1 MAKTI
6 GYIVCFLVILFGLT
20 CVPNCV
26 EFIKAKSEIHGEMG
40 NVQYDEFGEN
50 ALNAYSISYDL
61 DGGVINGTY
70 RTNYSIFTSD
80 FTLPKPVKDGCE
92 FVGWTSEDIL
102 EPNLNV
108 VIKTGSTGNL
118 QFTANYFIPYAVPVI
133 KFDSTNNV
141 FTIELDDRTE
151 SSTILLNDNI
161 ILENETTFDL
171 DDYKN
176 SLING
181 NNSVTVKAL
190 FEGTIEEK
198 TYSFAYSDIYG
209 VDANLYVVD
218 LNEFNHSTLEQ
229 SYTSSYNNLKYTFT
243 TALMTTENIALT
255 TTITYT
261 ASSESYE
268 FIVDYNGETSTLS
281 QQDFYT
287 ELAKH
292 KFMLDSEYYYT
303 IDILASNHYFENL
316 LQALISYRK
325 SRTSG
330 TEYDT
335 VEITKYSDFAHCAW
349 SEDYSINYPLNF
361 KNVVKVYNSEDILS
375 TDMFKSINLNIIIG

>member
-61 DGGVINGTY
+61 DGGVINGIY

-108 VIKTGSTGNL
+108 VIKNGSTGNL
-118 QFTANYFIPYAVPVI
+118 QFTANYFIPFAVPVI

>member
-70 RTNYSIFTSD
+70 RTNYSIFTPD

-108 VIKTGSTGNL
+108 VIKNGSTGNL
-118 QFTANYFIPYAVPVI
+118 QFTANYFIPFAVPVI

-268 FIVDYNGETSTLS
+268 FIVDYNGESSTLS

>member
-70 RTNYSIFTSD
+70 RTNYSIFTPD

-268 FIVDYNGETSTLS
+268 FIVDYNGESSTLS

>member
-61 DGGVINGTY
+61 DGGVINGIY

-118 QFTANYFIPYAVPVI
+118 QFTANYFIPFAVPVI

-218 LNEFNHSTLEQ
+218 LNEFNQSTLEQ

-268 FIVDYNGETSTLS
+268 FIVDYNGESSTLS

>member
-61 DGGVINGTY
+61 DGGVINGIY

-108 VIKTGSTGNL
+108 VIKNGSTGNL
-118 QFTANYFIPYAVPVI
+118 QFTANYFIPFAVPVI

-218 LNEFNHSTLEQ
+218 LNEFNQSTLEQ

-268 FIVDYNGETSTLS
+268 FIVDYNGESSTLS

>member
-61 DGGVINGTY
+61 DGGVINGIY

-108 VIKTGSTGNL
+108 VIKNGSTGNL
-118 QFTANYFIPYAVPVI
+118 QFTANYFIPFAVPVI

-268 FIVDYNGETSTLS
+268 FIVDYNGESSTLS

>member
-61 DGGVINGTY
+61 DGGVINGIY

-218 LNEFNHSTLEQ
+218 LNEFNQSTLEQ

-268 FIVDYNGETSTLS
+268 FIVDYNGESSTLS

>member
-61 DGGVINGTY
+61 DGGVINGIY

-268 FIVDYNGETSTLS
+268 FIVDYNGESSTLS

>member
-70 RTNYSIFTSD
+70 RTNYSIFTPD

-108 VIKTGSTGNL
+108 VIKNGSTGNL
-118 QFTANYFIPYAVPVI
+118 QFTANYFIPFAVPVI